1 MRVGEVVKL
10 AYDRNYGFIRAD
22 NFRDDIFFHFSTVVG
37 SNPERWFLGQEVEF
51 DLNEVRRLELG
62 ELKAEKVQVASR
74 PLSHKLDETQQ
85 VGMTPVHHPRA
96 KRRKPLWRE
105 KSATG
110 DQAPTSPDDSDLNAK
125 PSEAN

>member
-62 ELKAEKVQVASR
+62 ELKAEKEQVASR
-74 PLSHKLDETQQ
+74 TLSHKLDETQQ

-105 KSATG
+105 KSA
-110 DQAPTSPDDSDLNAK
+110 SDSENPV
-125 PSEAN
+125 PSESNNAEGTTEESE

>member
-105 KSATG
+105 KSA
-110 DQAPTSPDDSDLNAK
+110 AESENPV
-125 PSEAN
+125 PSESNNTEGTTEESE

>member
-37 SNPERWFLGQEVEF
+37 SSPDRWLIGQEVEF
-51 DLNEVRRLELG
+51 DLNEVRRMELG

-74 PLSHKLDETQQ
+74 PLSHKLDETQKA
-85 VGMTPVHHPRA
+85 GMTPVHHPRA
-96 KRRKPLWRE
+96 KRRKPLWRDKTAVE
-105 KSATG
+105 NSTT
-110 DQAPTSPDDSDLNAK
+110 PEPVEN
-125 PSEAN
+125 SENLES